1 MANFPDKII
10 SDAGAA
16 SDSIRNVGDDNHG
29 RMLLLWGD
37 SLGNSLC
44 ACCHSAPIAQSW

>member
-10 SDAGAA
+10 SDAAA
-16 SDSIRNVGDDNHG
+16 TSDSIRNVGDDNHG

-44 ACCHSAPIAQSW
+44 ACCHSAPVAQSW